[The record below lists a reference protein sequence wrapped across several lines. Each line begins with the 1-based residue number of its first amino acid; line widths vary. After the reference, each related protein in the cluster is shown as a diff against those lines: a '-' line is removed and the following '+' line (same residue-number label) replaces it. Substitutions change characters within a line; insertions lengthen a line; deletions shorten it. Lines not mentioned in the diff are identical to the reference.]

1 WLNPVSVGINDITPD
16 DESSWAVRNNDINK
30 ILFEKINCHVPE
42 KLPTSLYYEIDS
54 RSFFQGWDNKSIK
67 HVTEINKDLI
77 KDINLL
83 LTSSNIDVKLLIKL
97 DRELYAISSKIDNP
111 LALRSIRTLQL
122 QLANYVTSN
131 TFEPE
136 NTINF
141 IYDFYRKK
149 QDDLLSA
156 IKLFSR
162 NDADTKII
170 VWYNS
175 VMEKNVFL
183 REVIS
188 CVLRSKKVD
197 SYINENKKN
206 LSKEDAGALR
216 DYAKLKMK
224 ELFSMLDDD
233 GYKKIITTNAYI
245 KERDK
250 LSGIIYNIENSIISG
265 HESFDIIR
273 SNQHEWGDLSTVEQF
288 KKFEFYVKS
297 ELSSAKSI
305 FDDIKNKYIT
315 DPETKRNV
323 LYHQLDSDIKER
335 IAFLDI
341 SHYAYPGSLLEKLQ
355 LSGYVFSDINII
367 AEYLLAS
374 YGVSG
379 HYSHGVVYPAP
390 SDKLLELLRRHT
402 KSNSEWIEKITPYVY
417 DILSDNVS
425 NVLRPPLSEEQKKIL
440 NDIKLEISKSVSE
453 QYFMK
458 LTEQKSSV
466 IGIKYSVDF
475 DRYNENLFLSLPIN
489 QNLTLPFMYRYFE
502 MLYDIHIGIIE
513 NKANREFI
521 YSKFSSLNLDFL
533 INDERVLNLEGL
545 IKKYKY
551 LSLSEIHRTLTNSTS
566 FADISI
572 PLLQTICPSITT
584 IIKKTEYYG
593 HQLTNAMT
601 VASVVKPY
609 DFSNLGAINSIDKSV
624 SDVPALHTIVEQ
636 AKYNLLSWNDFY
648 NTHASIWDTIARQ
661 HKSTNIEFHPQSLL
675 FDRDSKGKCLG
686 LSLLYLDTGGY
697 GGGYQKLRHNIDTA
711 STLYQTKYN
720 DNLKLS
726 NRDDFFLRKTQRIIT
741 MSNEL
746 GNNRLKNAQLEVL
759 ELKDP
764 ILTEGILYQR
774 RISSLL
780 ITTEYHSLALQQIS
794 SFWRVTDPNFG
805 HCDFHSLAQALTFIK
820 NITSNRNFSS
830 LYGSGIVKIYF
841 SESLNNWKYI
851 KLPLVQT
858 GSLLRD
864 IYLTTPEKLSTSGGS
879 LNIMGHLVP
888 VSFIY
893 DIGGVINGNRISEST
908 DVKNKIRSLKI
919 NGDILQHYI
928 NTHYLSEEQTQKIKD
943 IVDFL
948 GIQDNTIKVKLESD
962 IKPISEIQ
970 QPLHSILSRQK
981 EHVKNLLSGLLDEF
995 SNKLRKQGLSLKT
1008 NVLSVNNF
1016 KESKINSDTV
1026 EVTVTDLQ
1034 GRLYRVDI
1042 DTRVIGLTFKEGINS
1057 LSEALEHM
1065 NIDAIMSVIGL
1076 VQYARMIK
1084 MNDNISAIDHAG
1096 AVSDIKNIVDKFL
1109 GGILTLTN
1117 NRVYN
1122 PGGVS
1127 GASLEGFI
1135 SSGLEVCASRMGGT
1149 AGRYL
1154 SNVAKVIKLPLLDIG
1169 INIWSLYDSSL
1180 NHAKATTQIE
1190 YISTAI
1196 DVSFS
1201 SINTALS
1208 IGAIAYPPLAIAIV
1222 PITIFSHEVKNY
1234 AVYVNQINERHKLWL
1249 EAEKYLDNGSAKVL
1263 SINKATGIIDLSN
1276 NQVLG
1281 NIYLDMRENP
1291 PILHGEKSYNSGKNI
1306 GSHPDMTDRE
1316 IMESR
1321 AYNFA
1326 CTKLS
1331 DAGEPDI
1338 FGWGDK
1344 EICNSMELSESQLAN
1359 GYSNR
1364 QWPSQ
1369 IPVIPEGIY
1378 NTVYLG
1384 YGETLRAN
1392 TEVTLSSTGYF
1403 YEIARAY
1410 TDDELSEPLLTV
1422 CNQHSHVIGGKEP
1435 LTIIIPA
1442 IEHGMLGSNL
1452 HMIERFKNY
1461 NFSISGGKGGIK
1473 LMVGGIGDYNIEC
1486 TPGVRNII
1494 SFEQLSRDFNLD
1506 LDLSDGRKQ
1515 NFNFH
1520 HPSGFYSGKV
1530 MSITQKG
1537 INAVVGT
1544 KLGYDKIRGNNLDN
1558 TFSLG
1563 SGGGVIYSGGG
1574 SNTYFV
1580 PATLQDNLHIY
1591 ISEKSNGNH
1600 IILGD
1605 MHSRLSIECHFS
1617 NNEREFIKMGYYNG
1631 CDVILESDTIQ
1642 KIKSFAKNI
1651 TIQTADGVMANW
1663 DDKLNTLSVYS
1674 IDMIAWRDKNKT
1686 AKEPL
1691 PVDVIQLTNWRM
1703 HNTCSLFYDKYQ
1715 VDIEANKLTYTVL
1728 FPDTELPVQLNYTS
1742 IIYGN
1747 HGAKYTFLN
1756 SGSKTI
1762 DIHILDKNSDYDTFD
1777 FRNIIFEHYTNE
1789 IFISFDN
1796 QGGFVISILN
1806 NATSEA
1812 ANINVFRKNMTSLD
1826 SSGSLIYLPS
1836 GDIYHISDIYKMSR
1850 GRKSFKLNVEK
1861 KPDIDDII
1869 NVAILE
1875 TSYLQIKKIPNNDD
1889 SDYILC
1895 LDNPNLSSYTLNFND
1910 LSGYIS
1916 SLWDNIRGSFTPFH
1930 KNTVNIAPNEK
1941 KYISLIGLDKL
1952 SFNID
1957 VFRQALEVKNKNSY
1971 KISKF
1976 TWETYG
1982 DIVVSPEDRISHLE
1996 LDGFN
2001 YFSQPELDTPISDSF
2016 SYLYDNFQIV
2026 DSDVHIKL
2034 LHLNRETKQIT
2045 PHRIILK
2052 RYFIDSFAKTSI
2064 TDREKNIYPVICD
2077 SPDHF
2082 TSDIYRHPFRIVLG
2096 NKTLYPSEELVKF
2109 ISTSKEY
2116 LSNMDVINNV
2126 IVPQKTTKKN
2136 KLSIVSLN
2144 SNIKN
2149 DIVLSGVMTGTS
2161 KIFHLN
2167 NSGDLLLTTSKTH
2180 GGGVVV
2186 IFKDFINNWWK
2197 YNLTLITVPIDN
2209 KLS

>member
-1 WLNPVSVGINDITPD
+1 
-16 DESSWAVRNNDINK
+16 
-30 ILFEKINCHVPE
+30 
-42 KLPTSLYYEIDS
+42 
-54 RSFFQGWDNKSIK
+54 
-67 HVTEINKDLI
+67 
-77 KDINLL
+77 
-83 LTSSNIDVKLLIKL
+83 
-97 DRELYAISSKIDNP
+97 
-111 LALRSIRTLQL
+111 
-122 QLANYVTSN
+122 
-131 TFEPE
+131 
-136 NTINF
+136 
-141 IYDFYRKK
+141 
-149 QDDLLSA
+149 
-156 IKLFSR
+156 
-162 NDADTKII
+162 
-170 VWYNS
+170 
-175 VMEKNVFL
+175 
-183 REVIS
+183 
-188 CVLRSKKVD
+188 
-197 SYINENKKN
+197 
-206 LSKEDAGALR
+206 
-216 DYAKLKMK
+216 
-224 ELFSMLDDD
+224 
-233 GYKKIITTNAYI
+233 
-245 KERDK
+245 
-250 LSGIIYNIENSIISG
+250 
-265 HESFDIIR
+265 
-273 SNQHEWGDLSTVEQF
+273 
-288 KKFEFYVKS
+288 
-297 ELSSAKSI
+297 
-305 FDDIKNKYIT
+305 
-315 DPETKRNV
+315 
-323 LYHQLDSDIKER
+323 
-335 IAFLDI
+335 
-341 SHYAYPGSLLEKLQ
+341 
-355 LSGYVFSDINII
+355 
-367 AEYLLAS
+367 
-374 YGVSG
+374 
-379 HYSHGVVYPAP
+379 
-390 SDKLLELLRRHT
+390 
-402 KSNSEWIEKITPYVY
+402 
-417 DILSDNVS
+417 
-425 NVLRPPLSEEQKKIL
+425 
-440 NDIKLEISKSVSE
+440 
-453 QYFMK
+453 
-458 LTEQKSSV
+458 
-466 IGIKYSVDF
+466 
-475 DRYNENLFLSLPIN
+475 
-489 QNLTLPFMYRYFE
+489 
-502 MLYDIHIGIIE
+502 
-513 NKANREFI
+513 
-521 YSKFSSLNLDFL
+521 
-533 INDERVLNLEGL
+533 
-545 IKKYKY
+545 
-551 LSLSEIHRTLTNSTS
+551 
-566 FADISI
+566 
-572 PLLQTICPSITT
+572 
-584 IIKKTEYYG
+584 
-593 HQLTNAMT
+593 
-601 VASVVKPY
+601 
-609 DFSNLGAINSIDKSV
+609 
-624 SDVPALHTIVEQ
+624 
-636 AKYNLLSWNDFY
+636 
-648 NTHASIWDTIARQ
+648 
-661 HKSTNIEFHPQSLL
+661 
-675 FDRDSKGKCLG
+675 
-686 LSLLYLDTGGY
+686 
-697 GGGYQKLRHNIDTA
+697 
-711 STLYQTKYN
+711 
-720 DNLKLS
+720 
-726 NRDDFFLRKTQRIIT
+726 
-741 MSNEL
+741 
-746 GNNRLKNAQLEVL
+746 
-759 ELKDP
+759 
-764 ILTEGILYQR
+764 
-774 RISSLL
+774 
-780 ITTEYHSLALQQIS
+780 
-794 SFWRVTDPNFG
+794 
-805 HCDFHSLAQALTFIK
+805 
-820 NITSNRNFSS
+820 
-830 LYGSGIVKIYF
+830 
-841 SESLNNWKYI
+841 
-851 KLPLVQT
+851 
-858 GSLLRD
+858 
-864 IYLTTPEKLSTSGGS
+864 
-879 LNIMGHLVP
+879 
-888 VSFIY
+888 
-893 DIGGVINGNRISEST
+893 
-908 DVKNKIRSLKI
+908 
-919 NGDILQHYI
+919 
-928 NTHYLSEEQTQKIKD
+928 
-943 IVDFL
+943 
-948 GIQDNTIKVKLESD
+948 
-962 IKPISEIQ
+962 
-970 QPLHSILSRQK
+970 
-981 EHVKNLLSGLLDEF
+981 
-995 SNKLRKQGLSLKT
+995 
-1008 NVLSVNNF
+1008 
-1016 KESKINSDTV
+1016 
-1026 EVTVTDLQ
+1026 
-1034 GRLYRVDI
+1034 
-1042 DTRVIGLTFKEGINS
+1042 
-1057 LSEALEHM
+1057 
-1065 NIDAIMSVIGL
+1065 
-1076 VQYARMIK
+1076 QYARMIK

-1728 FPDTELPVQLNYTS
+1728 FPDAELPVQLNYTS

-1789 IFISFDN
+1789 
-1796 QGGFVISILN
+1796 
-1806 NATSEA
+1806 
-1812 ANINVFRKNMTSLD
+1812 
-1826 SSGSLIYLPS
+1826 
-1836 GDIYHISDIYKMSR
+1836 
-1850 GRKSFKLNVEK
+1850 
-1861 KPDIDDII
+1861 
-1869 NVAILE
+1869 
-1875 TSYLQIKKIPNNDD
+1875 
-1889 SDYILC
+1889 
-1895 LDNPNLSSYTLNFND
+1895 
-1910 LSGYIS
+1910 
-1916 SLWDNIRGSFTPFH
+1916 
-1930 KNTVNIAPNEK
+1930 
-1941 KYISLIGLDKL
+1941 
-1952 SFNID
+1952 
-1957 VFRQALEVKNKNSY
+1957 
-1971 KISKF
+1971 
-1976 TWETYG
+1976 
-1982 DIVVSPEDRISHLE
+1982 
-1996 LDGFN
+1996 
-2001 YFSQPELDTPISDSF
+2001 
-2016 SYLYDNFQIV
+2016 
-2026 DSDVHIKL
+2026 
-2034 LHLNRETKQIT
+2034 
-2045 PHRIILK
+2045 
-2052 RYFIDSFAKTSI
+2052 
-2064 TDREKNIYPVICD
+2064 
-2077 SPDHF
+2077 
-2082 TSDIYRHPFRIVLG
+2082 
-2096 NKTLYPSEELVKF
+2096 
-2109 ISTSKEY
+2109 
-2116 LSNMDVINNV
+2116 
-2126 IVPQKTTKKN
+2126 
-2136 KLSIVSLN
+2136 
-2144 SNIKN
+2144 
-2149 DIVLSGVMTGTS
+2149 
-2161 KIFHLN
+2161 
-2167 NSGDLLLTTSKTH
+2167 
-2180 GGGVVV
+2180 
-2186 IFKDFINNWWK
+2186 
-2197 YNLTLITVPIDN
+2197 
-2209 KLS
+2209 

>member
-1 WLNPVSVGINDITPD
+1 
-16 DESSWAVRNNDINK
+16 
-30 ILFEKINCHVPE
+30 
-42 KLPTSLYYEIDS
+42 
-54 RSFFQGWDNKSIK
+54 
-67 HVTEINKDLI
+67 
-77 KDINLL
+77 
-83 LTSSNIDVKLLIKL
+83 
-97 DRELYAISSKIDNP
+97 
-111 LALRSIRTLQL
+111 
-122 QLANYVTSN
+122 
-131 TFEPE
+131 
-136 NTINF
+136 
-141 IYDFYRKK
+141 
-149 QDDLLSA
+149 
-156 IKLFSR
+156 
-162 NDADTKII
+162 
-170 VWYNS
+170 
-175 VMEKNVFL
+175 
-183 REVIS
+183 
-188 CVLRSKKVD
+188 
-197 SYINENKKN
+197 
-206 LSKEDAGALR
+206 
-216 DYAKLKMK
+216 
-224 ELFSMLDDD
+224 
-233 GYKKIITTNAYI
+233 
-245 KERDK
+245 
-250 LSGIIYNIENSIISG
+250 
-265 HESFDIIR
+265 
-273 SNQHEWGDLSTVEQF
+273 
-288 KKFEFYVKS
+288 
-297 ELSSAKSI
+297 
-305 FDDIKNKYIT
+305 
-315 DPETKRNV
+315 
-323 LYHQLDSDIKER
+323 
-335 IAFLDI
+335 
-341 SHYAYPGSLLEKLQ
+341 
-355 LSGYVFSDINII
+355 
-367 AEYLLAS
+367 
-374 YGVSG
+374 
-379 HYSHGVVYPAP
+379 
-390 SDKLLELLRRHT
+390 
-402 KSNSEWIEKITPYVY
+402 
-417 DILSDNVS
+417 
-425 NVLRPPLSEEQKKIL
+425 
-440 NDIKLEISKSVSE
+440 
-453 QYFMK
+453 
-458 LTEQKSSV
+458 
-466 IGIKYSVDF
+466 
-475 DRYNENLFLSLPIN
+475 
-489 QNLTLPFMYRYFE
+489 
-502 MLYDIHIGIIE
+502 
-513 NKANREFI
+513 
-521 YSKFSSLNLDFL
+521 
-533 INDERVLNLEGL
+533 
-545 IKKYKY
+545 
-551 LSLSEIHRTLTNSTS
+551 
-566 FADISI
+566 
-572 PLLQTICPSITT
+572 
-584 IIKKTEYYG
+584 
-593 HQLTNAMT
+593 
-601 VASVVKPY
+601 
-609 DFSNLGAINSIDKSV
+609 
-624 SDVPALHTIVEQ
+624 
-636 AKYNLLSWNDFY
+636 
-648 NTHASIWDTIARQ
+648 
-661 HKSTNIEFHPQSLL
+661 
-675 FDRDSKGKCLG
+675 
-686 LSLLYLDTGGY
+686 
-697 GGGYQKLRHNIDTA
+697 
-711 STLYQTKYN
+711 
-720 DNLKLS
+720 
-726 NRDDFFLRKTQRIIT
+726 
-741 MSNEL
+741 
-746 GNNRLKNAQLEVL
+746 
-759 ELKDP
+759 
-764 ILTEGILYQR
+764 
-774 RISSLL
+774 
-780 ITTEYHSLALQQIS
+780 
-794 SFWRVTDPNFG
+794 
-805 HCDFHSLAQALTFIK
+805 
-820 NITSNRNFSS
+820 
-830 LYGSGIVKIYF
+830 
-841 SESLNNWKYI
+841 
-851 KLPLVQT
+851 
-858 GSLLRD
+858 
-864 IYLTTPEKLSTSGGS
+864 
-879 LNIMGHLVP
+879 
-888 VSFIY
+888 
-893 DIGGVINGNRISEST
+893 
-908 DVKNKIRSLKI
+908 
-919 NGDILQHYI
+919 
-928 NTHYLSEEQTQKIKD
+928 
-943 IVDFL
+943 
-948 GIQDNTIKVKLESD
+948 
-962 IKPISEIQ
+962 
-970 QPLHSILSRQK
+970 
-981 EHVKNLLSGLLDEF
+981 
-995 SNKLRKQGLSLKT
+995 
-1008 NVLSVNNF
+1008 
-1016 KESKINSDTV
+1016 
-1026 EVTVTDLQ
+1026 
-1034 GRLYRVDI
+1034 
-1042 DTRVIGLTFKEGINS
+1042 
-1057 LSEALEHM
+1057 
-1065 NIDAIMSVIGL
+1065 
-1076 VQYARMIK
+1076 
-1084 MNDNISAIDHAG
+1084 
-1096 AVSDIKNIVDKFL
+1096 
-1109 GGILTLTN
+1109 
-1117 NRVYN
+1117 
-1122 PGGVS
+1122 
-1127 GASLEGFI
+1127 
-1135 SSGLEVCASRMGGT
+1135 EVCASRMGGT

-1826 SSGSLIYLPS
+1826 SSGS
-1836 GDIYHISDIYKMSR
+1836 
-1850 GRKSFKLNVEK
+1850 
-1861 KPDIDDII
+1861 
-1869 NVAILE
+1869 
-1875 TSYLQIKKIPNNDD
+1875 
-1889 SDYILC
+1889 
-1895 LDNPNLSSYTLNFND
+1895 
-1910 LSGYIS
+1910 
-1916 SLWDNIRGSFTPFH
+1916 
-1930 KNTVNIAPNEK
+1930 
-1941 KYISLIGLDKL
+1941 
-1952 SFNID
+1952 
-1957 VFRQALEVKNKNSY
+1957 
-1971 KISKF
+1971 
-1976 TWETYG
+1976 
-1982 DIVVSPEDRISHLE
+1982 
-1996 LDGFN
+1996 
-2001 YFSQPELDTPISDSF
+2001 
-2016 SYLYDNFQIV
+2016 
-2026 DSDVHIKL
+2026 
-2034 LHLNRETKQIT
+2034 
-2045 PHRIILK
+2045 
-2052 RYFIDSFAKTSI
+2052 
-2064 TDREKNIYPVICD
+2064 
-2077 SPDHF
+2077 
-2082 TSDIYRHPFRIVLG
+2082 
-2096 NKTLYPSEELVKF
+2096 
-2109 ISTSKEY
+2109 
-2116 LSNMDVINNV
+2116 
-2126 IVPQKTTKKN
+2126 
-2136 KLSIVSLN
+2136 
-2144 SNIKN
+2144 
-2149 DIVLSGVMTGTS
+2149 
-2161 KIFHLN
+2161 
-2167 NSGDLLLTTSKTH
+2167 
-2180 GGGVVV
+2180 
-2186 IFKDFINNWWK
+2186 
-2197 YNLTLITVPIDN
+2197 
-2209 KLS
+2209 

>member
-1 WLNPVSVGINDITPD
+1 
-16 DESSWAVRNNDINK
+16 
-30 ILFEKINCHVPE
+30 
-42 KLPTSLYYEIDS
+42 
-54 RSFFQGWDNKSIK
+54 
-67 HVTEINKDLI
+67 
-77 KDINLL
+77 
-83 LTSSNIDVKLLIKL
+83 
-97 DRELYAISSKIDNP
+97 
-111 LALRSIRTLQL
+111 
-122 QLANYVTSN
+122 
-131 TFEPE
+131 
-136 NTINF
+136 
-141 IYDFYRKK
+141 
-149 QDDLLSA
+149 
-156 IKLFSR
+156 
-162 NDADTKII
+162 
-170 VWYNS
+170 
-175 VMEKNVFL
+175 
-183 REVIS
+183 
-188 CVLRSKKVD
+188 
-197 SYINENKKN
+197 
-206 LSKEDAGALR
+206 
-216 DYAKLKMK
+216 
-224 ELFSMLDDD
+224 
-233 GYKKIITTNAYI
+233 
-245 KERDK
+245 
-250 LSGIIYNIENSIISG
+250 
-265 HESFDIIR
+265 
-273 SNQHEWGDLSTVEQF
+273 
-288 KKFEFYVKS
+288 
-297 ELSSAKSI
+297 
-305 FDDIKNKYIT
+305 
-315 DPETKRNV
+315 
-323 LYHQLDSDIKER
+323 
-335 IAFLDI
+335 
-341 SHYAYPGSLLEKLQ
+341 
-355 LSGYVFSDINII
+355 
-367 AEYLLAS
+367 
-374 YGVSG
+374 
-379 HYSHGVVYPAP
+379 
-390 SDKLLELLRRHT
+390 
-402 KSNSEWIEKITPYVY
+402 
-417 DILSDNVS
+417 
-425 NVLRPPLSEEQKKIL
+425 
-440 NDIKLEISKSVSE
+440 
-453 QYFMK
+453 
-458 LTEQKSSV
+458 
-466 IGIKYSVDF
+466 
-475 DRYNENLFLSLPIN
+475 
-489 QNLTLPFMYRYFE
+489 
-502 MLYDIHIGIIE
+502 
-513 NKANREFI
+513 
-521 YSKFSSLNLDFL
+521 
-533 INDERVLNLEGL
+533 
-545 IKKYKY
+545 
-551 LSLSEIHRTLTNSTS
+551 
-566 FADISI
+566 
-572 PLLQTICPSITT
+572 
-584 IIKKTEYYG
+584 
-593 HQLTNAMT
+593 
-601 VASVVKPY
+601 
-609 DFSNLGAINSIDKSV
+609 
-624 SDVPALHTIVEQ
+624 
-636 AKYNLLSWNDFY
+636 
-648 NTHASIWDTIARQ
+648 
-661 HKSTNIEFHPQSLL
+661 
-675 FDRDSKGKCLG
+675 
-686 LSLLYLDTGGY
+686 
-697 GGGYQKLRHNIDTA
+697 
-711 STLYQTKYN
+711 
-720 DNLKLS
+720 
-726 NRDDFFLRKTQRIIT
+726 
-741 MSNEL
+741 
-746 GNNRLKNAQLEVL
+746 
-759 ELKDP
+759 
-764 ILTEGILYQR
+764 
-774 RISSLL
+774 
-780 ITTEYHSLALQQIS
+780 
-794 SFWRVTDPNFG
+794 
-805 HCDFHSLAQALTFIK
+805 
-820 NITSNRNFSS
+820 
-830 LYGSGIVKIYF
+830 
-841 SESLNNWKYI
+841 
-851 KLPLVQT
+851 
-858 GSLLRD
+858 
-864 IYLTTPEKLSTSGGS
+864 
-879 LNIMGHLVP
+879 
-888 VSFIY
+888 
-893 DIGGVINGNRISEST
+893 
-908 DVKNKIRSLKI
+908 
-919 NGDILQHYI
+919 
-928 NTHYLSEEQTQKIKD
+928 
-943 IVDFL
+943 
-948 GIQDNTIKVKLESD
+948 
-962 IKPISEIQ
+962 
-970 QPLHSILSRQK
+970 
-981 EHVKNLLSGLLDEF
+981 
-995 SNKLRKQGLSLKT
+995 
-1008 NVLSVNNF
+1008 
-1016 KESKINSDTV
+1016 
-1026 EVTVTDLQ
+1026 
-1034 GRLYRVDI
+1034 
-1042 DTRVIGLTFKEGINS
+1042 
-1057 LSEALEHM
+1057 
-1065 NIDAIMSVIGL
+1065 
-1076 VQYARMIK
+1076 
-1084 MNDNISAIDHAG
+1084 
-1096 AVSDIKNIVDKFL
+1096 
-1109 GGILTLTN
+1109 
-1117 NRVYN
+1117 
-1122 PGGVS
+1122 
-1127 GASLEGFI
+1127 
-1135 SSGLEVCASRMGGT
+1135 
-1149 AGRYL
+1149 
-1154 SNVAKVIKLPLLDIG
+1154 PLLDIG

-1826 SSGSLIYLPS
+1826 SSGS
-1836 GDIYHISDIYKMSR
+1836 
-1850 GRKSFKLNVEK
+1850 
-1861 KPDIDDII
+1861 
-1869 NVAILE
+1869 
-1875 TSYLQIKKIPNNDD
+1875 
-1889 SDYILC
+1889 
-1895 LDNPNLSSYTLNFND
+1895 
-1910 LSGYIS
+1910 
-1916 SLWDNIRGSFTPFH
+1916 
-1930 KNTVNIAPNEK
+1930 
-1941 KYISLIGLDKL
+1941 
-1952 SFNID
+1952 
-1957 VFRQALEVKNKNSY
+1957 
-1971 KISKF
+1971 
-1976 TWETYG
+1976 
-1982 DIVVSPEDRISHLE
+1982 
-1996 LDGFN
+1996 
-2001 YFSQPELDTPISDSF
+2001 
-2016 SYLYDNFQIV
+2016 
-2026 DSDVHIKL
+2026 
-2034 LHLNRETKQIT
+2034 
-2045 PHRIILK
+2045 
-2052 RYFIDSFAKTSI
+2052 
-2064 TDREKNIYPVICD
+2064 
-2077 SPDHF
+2077 
-2082 TSDIYRHPFRIVLG
+2082 
-2096 NKTLYPSEELVKF
+2096 
-2109 ISTSKEY
+2109 
-2116 LSNMDVINNV
+2116 
-2126 IVPQKTTKKN
+2126 
-2136 KLSIVSLN
+2136 
-2144 SNIKN
+2144 
-2149 DIVLSGVMTGTS
+2149 
-2161 KIFHLN
+2161 
-2167 NSGDLLLTTSKTH
+2167 
-2180 GGGVVV
+2180 
-2186 IFKDFINNWWK
+2186 
-2197 YNLTLITVPIDN
+2197 
-2209 KLS
+2209 

>member
-1 WLNPVSVGINDITPD
+1 
-16 DESSWAVRNNDINK
+16 
-30 ILFEKINCHVPE
+30 
-42 KLPTSLYYEIDS
+42 
-54 RSFFQGWDNKSIK
+54 
-67 HVTEINKDLI
+67 
-77 KDINLL
+77 
-83 LTSSNIDVKLLIKL
+83 
-97 DRELYAISSKIDNP
+97 
-111 LALRSIRTLQL
+111 
-122 QLANYVTSN
+122 
-131 TFEPE
+131 
-136 NTINF
+136 
-141 IYDFYRKK
+141 
-149 QDDLLSA
+149 
-156 IKLFSR
+156 
-162 NDADTKII
+162 
-170 VWYNS
+170 
-175 VMEKNVFL
+175 
-183 REVIS
+183 
-188 CVLRSKKVD
+188 
-197 SYINENKKN
+197 
-206 LSKEDAGALR
+206 
-216 DYAKLKMK
+216 
-224 ELFSMLDDD
+224 
-233 GYKKIITTNAYI
+233 
-245 KERDK
+245 
-250 LSGIIYNIENSIISG
+250 
-265 HESFDIIR
+265 
-273 SNQHEWGDLSTVEQF
+273 
-288 KKFEFYVKS
+288 
-297 ELSSAKSI
+297 
-305 FDDIKNKYIT
+305 
-315 DPETKRNV
+315 
-323 LYHQLDSDIKER
+323 
-335 IAFLDI
+335 
-341 SHYAYPGSLLEKLQ
+341 
-355 LSGYVFSDINII
+355 
-367 AEYLLAS
+367 
-374 YGVSG
+374 
-379 HYSHGVVYPAP
+379 
-390 SDKLLELLRRHT
+390 
-402 KSNSEWIEKITPYVY
+402 
-417 DILSDNVS
+417 
-425 NVLRPPLSEEQKKIL
+425 
-440 NDIKLEISKSVSE
+440 
-453 QYFMK
+453 
-458 LTEQKSSV
+458 
-466 IGIKYSVDF
+466 
-475 DRYNENLFLSLPIN
+475 
-489 QNLTLPFMYRYFE
+489 
-502 MLYDIHIGIIE
+502 
-513 NKANREFI
+513 
-521 YSKFSSLNLDFL
+521 
-533 INDERVLNLEGL
+533 
-545 IKKYKY
+545 
-551 LSLSEIHRTLTNSTS
+551 
-566 FADISI
+566 
-572 PLLQTICPSITT
+572 
-584 IIKKTEYYG
+584 
-593 HQLTNAMT
+593 
-601 VASVVKPY
+601 
-609 DFSNLGAINSIDKSV
+609 
-624 SDVPALHTIVEQ
+624 
-636 AKYNLLSWNDFY
+636 
-648 NTHASIWDTIARQ
+648 
-661 HKSTNIEFHPQSLL
+661 
-675 FDRDSKGKCLG
+675 
-686 LSLLYLDTGGY
+686 
-697 GGGYQKLRHNIDTA
+697 
-711 STLYQTKYN
+711 
-720 DNLKLS
+720 
-726 NRDDFFLRKTQRIIT
+726 
-741 MSNEL
+741 
-746 GNNRLKNAQLEVL
+746 
-759 ELKDP
+759 
-764 ILTEGILYQR
+764 
-774 RISSLL
+774 
-780 ITTEYHSLALQQIS
+780 
-794 SFWRVTDPNFG
+794 
-805 HCDFHSLAQALTFIK
+805 
-820 NITSNRNFSS
+820 
-830 LYGSGIVKIYF
+830 
-841 SESLNNWKYI
+841 
-851 KLPLVQT
+851 
-858 GSLLRD
+858 
-864 IYLTTPEKLSTSGGS
+864 
-879 LNIMGHLVP
+879 
-888 VSFIY
+888 
-893 DIGGVINGNRISEST
+893 
-908 DVKNKIRSLKI
+908 
-919 NGDILQHYI
+919 
-928 NTHYLSEEQTQKIKD
+928 
-943 IVDFL
+943 
-948 GIQDNTIKVKLESD
+948 
-962 IKPISEIQ
+962 
-970 QPLHSILSRQK
+970 
-981 EHVKNLLSGLLDEF
+981 
-995 SNKLRKQGLSLKT
+995 
-1008 NVLSVNNF
+1008 
-1016 KESKINSDTV
+1016 
-1026 EVTVTDLQ
+1026 
-1034 GRLYRVDI
+1034 
-1042 DTRVIGLTFKEGINS
+1042 
-1057 LSEALEHM
+1057 
-1065 NIDAIMSVIGL
+1065 
-1076 VQYARMIK
+1076 
-1084 MNDNISAIDHAG
+1084 
-1096 AVSDIKNIVDKFL
+1096 
-1109 GGILTLTN
+1109 
-1117 NRVYN
+1117 
-1122 PGGVS
+1122 
-1127 GASLEGFI
+1127 
-1135 SSGLEVCASRMGGT
+1135 
-1149 AGRYL
+1149 
-1154 SNVAKVIKLPLLDIG
+1154 PLLDIG

-1826 SSGSLIYLPS
+1826 SSG
-1836 GDIYHISDIYKMSR
+1836 
-1850 GRKSFKLNVEK
+1850 
-1861 KPDIDDII
+1861 
-1869 NVAILE
+1869 
-1875 TSYLQIKKIPNNDD
+1875 
-1889 SDYILC
+1889 
-1895 LDNPNLSSYTLNFND
+1895 
-1910 LSGYIS
+1910 
-1916 SLWDNIRGSFTPFH
+1916 
-1930 KNTVNIAPNEK
+1930 
-1941 KYISLIGLDKL
+1941 
-1952 SFNID
+1952 
-1957 VFRQALEVKNKNSY
+1957 
-1971 KISKF
+1971 
-1976 TWETYG
+1976 
-1982 DIVVSPEDRISHLE
+1982 
-1996 LDGFN
+1996 
-2001 YFSQPELDTPISDSF
+2001 
-2016 SYLYDNFQIV
+2016 
-2026 DSDVHIKL
+2026 
-2034 LHLNRETKQIT
+2034 
-2045 PHRIILK
+2045 
-2052 RYFIDSFAKTSI
+2052 
-2064 TDREKNIYPVICD
+2064 
-2077 SPDHF
+2077 
-2082 TSDIYRHPFRIVLG
+2082 
-2096 NKTLYPSEELVKF
+2096 
-2109 ISTSKEY
+2109 
-2116 LSNMDVINNV
+2116 
-2126 IVPQKTTKKN
+2126 
-2136 KLSIVSLN
+2136 
-2144 SNIKN
+2144 
-2149 DIVLSGVMTGTS
+2149 
-2161 KIFHLN
+2161 
-2167 NSGDLLLTTSKTH
+2167 
-2180 GGGVVV
+2180 
-2186 IFKDFINNWWK
+2186 
-2197 YNLTLITVPIDN
+2197 
-2209 KLS
+2209 